1 MRREETRRELF
12 SWRTTLNHL
21 KVYEA
26 RSAGHINMSGE
37 EMSEGNMFSITRAST
52 GNAARTGLL
61 NLPNR
66 QPIKTP
72 HYLALASRG
81 AIPHLTQD
89 NVAKHTDIRGAYMAV
104 EDCTLYPSKSIAEQR
119 S

>member
-1 MRREETRRELF
+1 
-12 SWRTTLNHL
+12 
-21 KVYEA
+21 
-26 RSAGHINMSGE
+26 MSSE
-37 EMSEGNMFSITRAST
+37 EMSEENMFSITRAST
-52 GNAARTGLL
+52 GNAARTGSL

-104 EDCTLYPSKSIAEQR
+104 EDCKYCLFQSLAEQR